1 LRALRVAAE
10 PVQLVLPDPDLSDP
24 AERWWDLPEVTRAQV
39 LSLLAALIAR
49 GVLVEPSTQ
58 PAESAAESVEGSDG

>member
-1 LRALRVAAE
+1 MRALRVAAE

-24 AERWWDLPEVTRAQV
+24 AERWWDLPEATRGQV

-49 GVLVEPSTQ
+49 GVLVEPASQ
-58 PAESAAESVEGSDG
+58 PAGESVEGIDG